1 MTFNTGKISW
11 THHLPLRWSNT
22 MLWPPRPGK
31 WWTATRRILNTKGK
45 TSFMKNIRVQ
55 YNLCI
60 LSFDLPLEKDNESEK
75 VQKGYQIDNA
85 V

>member
-1 MTFNTGKISW
+1 
-11 THHLPLRWSNT
+11 
-22 MLWPPRPGK
+22 
-31 WWTATRRILNTKGK
+31 
-45 TSFMKNIRVQ
+45 MKNIRVQ